1 MPVVCLLGT
10 LCYEGHLWNCLS
22 CKSSGWNFQGWVSTL
37 VWPLWFVF
45 FSFFFFSLLQDKQ
58 MNNKKAQLFPT
69 FPLWKW
75 GRQEEAGFCLVF
87 VWFFFSPGQFSLPGL
102 QQIIITLQL
111 LSWEVVA
118 PPCFRAR
125 AGNLAGVNFASRTW
139 LLLFLWKMPKFGHVV
154 KTWKSIHF

>member
-37 VWPLWFVF
+37 VWPLWFGF
-45 FSFFFFSLLQDKQ
+45 FSFFFFLSPTRQTNEQQKSSIVSNLSSLEMGKEGRSRF
-58 MNNKKAQLFPT
+58 LF
-69 FPLWKW
+69 
-75 GRQEEAGFCLVF
+75 GFCLV
-87 VWFFFSPGQFSLPGL
+87 FFSPGQFSLPGL

-154 KTWKSIHF
+154 KTWKSIQF

>member
-1 MPVVCLLGT
+1 MSAWYFVLWGT
-10 LCYEGHLWNCLS
+10 SLKLFILQVFRLKFSGLS
-22 CKSSGWNFQGWVSTL
+22 VYPSLTSL
-37 VWPLWFVF
+37 VW
-45 FSFFFFSLLQDKQ
+45 FFFFLFFSLSYKTNKWTTKKLNCFQPFLFGNGEGRKKQ
-58 MNNKKAQLFPT
+58 
-69 FPLWKW
+69 
-75 GRQEEAGFCLVF
+75 VF
-87 VWFFFSPGQFSLPGL
+87 VWFLFVFFFSPGQFSLPGL

-154 KTWKSIHF
+154 KTWKSIQF

>member
-1 MPVVCLLGT
+1 MSAWYFVLWGT
-10 LCYEGHLWNCLS
+10 SLKLFILQVFRLKFSGLS
-22 CKSSGWNFQGWVSTL
+22 VYPSLTSL
-37 VWPLWFVF
+37 VW
-45 FSFFFFSLLQDKQ
+45 FFFFLFFLSPTRQTNEQQKSSIVSNLSSLEMGKEGRSRF
-58 MNNKKAQLFPT
+58 LF
-69 FPLWKW
+69 
-75 GRQEEAGFCLVF
+75 GFCLV
-87 VWFFFSPGQFSLPGL
+87 FFSPGQFSLPGL

>member
-1 MPVVCLLGT
+1 MSAWYFVLWGTSLKLFILQVFRLKFSGLSVYPSLTSLVC
-10 LCYEGHLWNCLS
+10 C
-22 CKSSGWNFQGWVSTL
+22 
-37 VWPLWFVF
+37 F
-45 FSFFFFSLLQDKQ
+45 FFLFFSLSYKTNKWTTKKLNCFQPFLFGNGEGRRKQ
-58 MNNKKAQLFPT
+58 
-69 FPLWKW
+69 
-75 GRQEEAGFCLVF
+75 VF
-87 VWFFFSPGQFSLPGL
+87 VWFLFVCFFSPGQFSLPGL

-118 PPCFRAR
+118 PPCFWAR

>member
-37 VWPLWFVF
+37 VWPLWFGF
-45 FSFFFFSLLQDKQ
+45 FSFFSLSYKTNKWTTKKLNCFQPFLFGNGEGRKKQ
-58 MNNKKAQLFPT
+58 
-69 FPLWKW
+69 
-75 GRQEEAGFCLVF
+75 VF
-87 VWFFFSPGQFSLPGL
+87 VWFLFVFFFSPGQFSLPGL

-154 KTWKSIHF
+154 KTWKSIQF

>member
-1 MPVVCLLGT
+1 MSAWYFVLWGT
-10 LCYEGHLWNCLS
+10 SLKLFILQVFRLKFSGLS
-22 CKSSGWNFQGWVSTL
+22 VYPSLTSL
-37 VWPLWFVF
+37 VW
-45 FSFFFFSLLQDKQ
+45 FFFFLFFLSPTRQTNEQQKSSIVSNLSSLE
-58 MNNKKAQLFPT
+58 MGKAGGSRFLF
-69 FPLWKW
+69 
-75 GRQEEAGFCLVF
+75 GFCLV
-87 VWFFFSPGQFSLPGL
+87 FFFSPGQFSLPGL

-154 KTWKSIHF
+154 KTWKSIQF